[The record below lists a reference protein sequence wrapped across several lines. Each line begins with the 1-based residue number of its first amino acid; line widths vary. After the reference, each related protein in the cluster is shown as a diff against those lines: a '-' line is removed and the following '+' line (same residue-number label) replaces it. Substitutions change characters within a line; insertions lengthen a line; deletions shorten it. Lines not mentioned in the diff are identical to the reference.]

1 MDTNEY
7 VYKKY
12 KSKYI
17 CICPCI
23 YIYIQMVK
31 IHIYIYPYTYTYM
44 HVYIYMY
51 IHICIYTC
59 AYIYTR
65 IYPNMYTYIDIDI
78 YIYNLSRLY
87 LTFPILFSV
96 CCPVAK
102 HIASLAFSPVWLAT
116 NECLDKTI
124 FPLVKFN
131 GLVGKI
137 LTGNHGF
144 YHDKGRGVP
153 VNFPIV
159 KFCVKSVK
167 FAGNHT

>member
-1 MDTNEY
+1 MNMYIKNINPNIY
-7 VYKKY
+7 VYVRV
-12 KSKYI
+12 YI
-17 CICPCI
+17 YPNGKDTYLYISI
-23 YIYIQMVK
+23 YIYIYAC
-31 IHIYIYPYTYTYM
+31 IYICISTF
-44 HVYIYMY
+44 VYIHV
-51 IHICIYTC
+51 HI
-59 AYIYTR
+59 YIYTR
-65 IYPNMYTYIDIDI
+65 IYPNMYTFIDIDI
-78 YIYNLSRLY
+78 YIYIYNLSGLY

-159 KFCVKSVK
+159 KFCVKSMK